1 MIEIELNK
9 IKKNYGLKNIL
20 DGFSLELK
28 TGERVAL
35 IGQNGSGK
43 STILKIIAKQESVDS
58 GTINIRNG
66 AKIGIL
72 NQIYENE
79 KEDIS
84 VEKFLYKS
92 FEEILKVEKK
102 LNKLETQMSTEVN
115 ADKLEKIINEY
126 GRMQERFSLMGGYE
140 IQERFNKICSRFY
153 INKELLKQSYN
164 LLSGGEKTRVNLAK
178 LLLTQPEILLLDE
191 PTNHLDIH
199 SLEFLEELIL
209 KYKGTVLIVSH
220 DRYFLDKV
228 INKTVLLENGKEN
241 IYYGNYSYFL
251 KEDER
256 RTLAQFENYKNQQK
270 QIERMKESILTL
282 RKFGDLAGNEMFF
295 KRAKNIEKRLEKMEI
310 IDRDVVELCRKI
322 RKDEDNTIT
331 PVIVV
336 SSKSGKEHRVRILQ
350 ESIEYFIKKPVDE
363 QYLYYTVKNL
373 NRLLSSN
380 RRVSPLTG
388 LPGNVQIHAELK
400 KRILRQEPFCVLY
413 VDLDNFKAYNDVY
426 GFLKGDEIIEFTAET
441 IIKMVHS
448 DELENTFVG
457 HIGGDD
463 FVAIVPGTNC
473 EKLCQN
479 IISYFDKNVE
489 RYFTEADIEKG
500 YIEVANRKGIIEQF
514 PLTSVSIGVVVS
526 DVGRF
531 HNILEI
537 GEIGAQ
543 VKHAAKSVMGSSYA
557 VDRRN
562 L

>member
-1 MIEIELNK
+1 MVQEIYIIDDDDSSIVIFRELFRNDPEYK
-9 IKKNYGLKNIL
+9 FISVKTEQIDIALKNIP
-20 DGFSLELK
+20 SLI
-28 TGERVAL
+28 V
-35 IGQNGSGK
+35 
-43 STILKIIAKQESVDS
+43 
-58 GTINIRNG
+58 
-66 AKIGIL
+66 
-72 NQIYENE
+72 
-79 KEDIS
+79 
-84 VEKFLYKS
+84 
-92 FEEILKVEKK
+92 
-102 LNKLETQMSTEVN
+102 
-115 ADKLEKIINEY
+115 INED
-126 GRMQERFSLMGGYE
+126 
-140 IQERFNKICSRFY
+140 
-153 INKELLKQSYN
+153 
-164 LLSGGEKTRVNLAK
+164 A
-178 LLLTQPEILLLDE
+178 
-191 PTNHLDIH
+191 
-199 SLEFLEELIL
+199 
-209 KYKGTVLIVSH
+209 
-220 DRYFLDKV
+220 
-228 INKTVLLENGKEN
+228 
-241 IYYGNYSYFL
+241 
-251 KEDER
+251 
-256 RTLAQFENYKNQQK
+256 
-270 QIERMKESILTL
+270 
-282 RKFGDLAGNEMFF
+282 
-295 KRAKNIEKRLEKMEI
+295 

-336 SSKSGKEHRVRILQ
+336 SSKSGK
-350 ESIEYFIKKPVDE
+350 D
-363 QYLYYTVKNL
+363 YTVKNL

-441 IIKMVHS
+441 IVKMVHS